1 MKTLK
6 QLKYSEAGFRAFY
19 HNFFLVPLTGKLKMV
34 FAGYPEYEQ
43 AEYALTYGYIDHT
56 AGMTLEVMAAAIR
69 REDGKGV
76 RLEDMNLRL
85 ASKIRIGVAKDK
97 DCYILDDKLT
107 KCAHEWYREHIERL
121 SDYDVGPEIEET
133 RKMKFLDECRSPE
146 YPDDVL
152 VYLVPDEGKIEGGWV
167 RIEGIVERHLKG
179 ILLNEP
185 DQDFSCHKG
194 DLIEFSV
201 NQMEDGQIVLCAGLE
216 SGC

>member
-76 RLEDMNLRL
+76 RLEDMNLQL

-152 VYLVPDEGKIEGGWV
+152 VYLIQDEKTIEGCWV
-167 RIEGIVERHLKG
+167 RIEGRAGRNLKG

-185 DQDFSCHKG
+185 DQDLGVHRG
-194 DLIEFSV
+194 ETIEFTV
-201 NQMEDGQIVLCAGLE
+201 NLNSENRIVLIAKGRL
-216 SGC
+216 GR